1 MNFFKRINLNEYGFT
16 EVWSS
21 IKSRNFTGNR
31 GQAIK
36 NSAYQFSTNLT
47 AKIGSFVFT
56 IILARLLM
64 PELFGL
70 YSLALSI
77 IVIFSSIAE
86 LGIGA
91 VLVML
96 VSKEFNKKTNK
107 IKQYLLYLGK
117 IKIWLILLLSLI
129 LAVSAN
135 YIANI
140 FYQKPI
146 FLALLS
152 GILYIPFTQ
161 ATNFLR
167 SLLEA
172 SNNFNPIFK
181 SEIIFQILRVILI
194 PLAIISAIKYSMS
207 NETNLMMIILFLAL
221 SFLISSIF
229 LFFKIKNIYFKKITV
244 RKPQS
249 LSKKQKGLI
258 NNLIFTTGLLVL
270 SGVFFGNVD
279 RIMLGKFISAEFIGY
294 YSAALGLIAAIIP
307 LTGFVA
313 AALLPIFSRLK
324 GERLETG
331 FKKSLKVTIP
341 FSILIFLLTISLSYI
356 GIIVAYGNQ
365 YLPAVNILRILSMLL
380 LISPIIA
387 IYQSYYLSQNK
398 TGTIAKLLLVST
410 LLNIFLNYILIVLL
424 IPSGE
429 IAVVYG
435 VSIATVLSQIFYTFG
450 LIFNRKR

>member
-21 IKSRNFTGNR
+21 IKSRNFSGNR

-294 YSAALGLIAAIIP
+294 YSAALGL
-307 LTGFVA
+307 
-313 AALLPIFSRLK
+313 LPIFSRLK

-398 TGTIAKLLLVST
+398 TGTVAKLLLVST

>member
-21 IKSRNFTGNR
+21 IKSRNFSGNR

-56 IILARLLM
+56 IILA
-64 PELFGL
+64 
-70 YSLALSI
+70 
-77 IVIFSSIAE
+77 
-86 LGIGA
+86 
-91 VLVML
+91 
-96 VSKEFNKKTNK
+96 
-107 IKQYLLYLGK
+107 
-117 IKIWLILLLSLI
+117 LLSE
-129 LAVSAN
+129 
-135 YIANI
+135 
-140 FYQKPI
+140 
-146 FLALLS
+146 
-152 GILYIPFTQ
+152 ILYIPFTQ

-172 SNNFNPIFK
+172 SNNFNPISK

-324 GERLETG
+324 G
-331 FKKSLKVTIP
+331 
-341 FSILIFLLTISLSYI
+341 
-356 GIIVAYGNQ
+356 
-365 YLPAVNILRILSMLL
+365 
-380 LISPIIA
+380 
-387 IYQSYYLSQNK
+387 
-398 TGTIAKLLLVST
+398 
-410 LLNIFLNYILIVLL
+410 
-424 IPSGE
+424 
-429 IAVVYG
+429 
-435 VSIATVLSQIFYTFG
+435 
-450 LIFNRKR
+450 